1 MIVRSDA
8 GAPEDRAEAPSV
20 AQILSAAV
28 EAFAEVGY
36 HGTSVREIAAR
47 AGISVAGL
55 YHHFASKL
63 EILYRLIDEVM
74 DDLFAIT
81 AAELAKAPEDPVAQL
96 RTIVATHVR
105 LHAQRRRESFVAN
118 TELRSLPD
126 ELRLAIVAKR
136 DRHQRLFDGIVLA
149 GAQAGA
155 FTVPHP
161 VEASRAIV
169 TMCTAVAGWYR
180 TDGPLSPDEVADRYV
195 KLALLTV
202 GYRVS

>member
-1 MIVRSDA
+1 
-8 GAPEDRAEAPSV
+8 
-20 AQILSAAV
+20 
-28 EAFAEVGY
+28 
-36 HGTSVREIAAR
+36 
-47 AGISVAGL
+47 
-55 YHHFASKL
+55 
-63 EILYRLIDEVM
+63 M